1 MPIAPFEKQPSFAI
15 KIIGAIAAFL
25 VVLGIIASVAVFLA
39 RSQVD
44 RVVEKLEE
52 RTGRTVTIGS
62 VDISLIE
69 GLAIRNVSLTK
80 PDSDDLH
87 LRVALIQTDLSF
99 LDLLSGKKRPT
110 DVTIRGLE
118 TRVNVRKHGV
128 RDFDDLIRRRTK
140 PKKPKKPKPRSH
152 TEPKKPKTR
161 KRPT

>member
-1 MPIAPFEKQPSFAI
+1 MPEPSRSKPPTPFEKQPPFAV
-15 KIIGAIAAFL
+15 KIVGAVAAFL

-39 RSQVD
+39 RSQVE
-44 RVVEKLEE
+44 RVVEKLED

-80 PDSDDLH
+80 PDSDELH

-118 TRVNVRKHGV
+118 TQLNVRKHGV
-128 RDFDDLIRRRTK
+128 RDFEDLIKLR
-140 PKKPKKPKPRSH
+140 KKTMMP
-152 TEPKKPKTR
+152 
-161 KRPT
+161 